1 MLNIRY
7 NLIKGCIILNEF
19 TLKIL
24 NKGWS
29 VVDALERW
37 NYSRDTYDRWRA
49 DSKYHDRLND
59 LIDGLEKKE
68 AEE

>member
-1 MLNIRY
+1 M
-7 NLIKGCIILNEF
+7 NEF

-29 VVDALERW
+29 VVGALNRW
-37 NYSRDTYDRWRA
+37 GYSRDTYDRWRG

-59 LIDGLEKKE
+59 LIDGLDKKGSTSD
-68 AEE
+68 